1 MLPTPENLATAAAN
15 IAAKVFGDGLADL
28 RPVPRTLIDGGPR
41 RSVFRLAPDDVEPGE
56 PDDGRFDG
64 PPVLLV
70 PPLAAPALCF
80 DLRRGCSVAEHLVAE
95 RRRTYLL
102 DYGTIAFADRG
113 LGIEHWIDD
122 VLPKAILAAS
132 ADAGGRPVHLVG
144 WCLGG
149 IFALLATADRADL
162 PVASITAVA
171 SPIDFTAIPLVAP
184 IRPLADLTNGLVLT
198 AAYRLFG
205 NAPRQLVRLA
215 YQLSAFDKYVTKP
228 IAILRHLDDPE
239 FLAQIEAVDRFSNNM
254 IAYPGRTFGQ
264 LYQRFFRAND
274 LADGTVTVDGR
285 IISLSEITVP
295 TLVIAGE
302 GDGIAPRRAVYRLV
316 DVLENAQDVRFE
328 LCPGGHL
335 GVLTGR
341 AARDTTWRHIDKFLD
356 EQPA

>member
-1 MLPTPENLATAAAN
+1 
-15 IAAKVFGDGLADL
+15 
-28 RPVPRTLIDGGPR
+28 
-41 RSVFRLAPDDVEPGE
+41 
-56 PDDGRFDG
+56 
-64 PPVLLV
+64 
-70 PPLAAPALCF
+70 
-80 DLRRGCSVAEHLVAE
+80 
-95 RRRTYLL
+95 
-102 DYGTIAFADRG
+102 
-113 LGIEHWIDD
+113 
-122 VLPKAILAAS
+122 
-132 ADAGGRPVHLVG
+132 
-144 WCLGG
+144 
-149 IFALLATADRADL
+149 
-162 PVASITAVA
+162 
-171 SPIDFTAIPLVAP
+171 
-184 IRPLADLTNGLVLT
+184 
-198 AAYRLFG
+198 AYRLLG

-239 FLAQIEAVDRFSNNM
+239 FLAQIEAVDRFTNQM

-264 LYQRFFRAND
+264 LYHRFFRAND

-316 DVLENAQDVRFE
+316 EVLENVRDVRFE

-356 EQPA
+356 EQPV

>member
-1 MLPTPENLATAAAN
+1 
-15 IAAKVFGDGLADL
+15 
-28 RPVPRTLIDGGPR
+28 
-41 RSVFRLAPDDVEPGE
+41 
-56 PDDGRFDG
+56 
-64 PPVLLV
+64 
-70 PPLAAPALCF
+70 
-80 DLRRGCSVAEHLVAE
+80 
-95 RRRTYLL
+95 
-102 DYGTIAFADRG
+102 
-113 LGIEHWIDD
+113 
-122 VLPKAILAAS
+122 
-132 ADAGGRPVHLVG
+132 
-144 WCLGG
+144 
-149 IFALLATADRADL
+149 
-162 PVASITAVA
+162 VASITAVA

-239 FLAQIEAVDRFSNNM
+239 FLAQIEAVDRFTNNM

-264 LYQRFFRAND
+264 LYHRFFRAND